1 METTGV
7 LGLFGLF
14 GIVCGFY
21 VSVVGFAVTAVA
33 IVSVLGVMALFVGG
47 PMGGWMPAG
56 AFVAMQ
62 VATSSA
68 SSARPSSAI
77 SGACRPRIRA
87 APSATCTS
95 TTNRGLTPRT
105 GG

>member
-62 VATSSA
+62 VGYFLCLVGTAVV
-68 SSARPSSAI
+68 
-77 SGACRPRIRA
+77 GHL
-87 APSATCTS
+87 
-95 TTNRGLTPRT
+95 RGLSPKDSRRT
-105 GG
+105 QRDLHIHHE